1 MSSRAKRN
9 KNSEH
14 QAISTQAASEFP
26 VSDSPSHEEISHR
39 AYEIYI
45 ERGKQ
50 RGNDLDDWLQAE
62 LELGQLALLI
72 RTATGAKQEE

>member
-1 MSSRAKRN
+1 MLSRATRN

-14 QAISTQAASEFP
+14 QATSTQAASESP
-26 VSDSPSHEEISHR
+26 VSNSPSYEEISQR

-50 RGNDLDDWLQAE
+50 PGNDLDDWLQAE
-62 LELGQLALLI
+62 LELGQVAI
-72 RTATGAKQEE
+72 VIGTARGEN